1 MPSILFFFLWIFFRD
16 NTHRPPFLELPTA
29 LVFSGIDDL
38 YSSSYSENFLQ
49 LLSPYP
55 FQRKYCNNNIFLVYV
70 GINTSDHDNLFAQMA
85 NYFKE
90 ANHHIATLSSTN
102 CPNLKT
108 TIKVM
113 IEHFVGEKGEEEE
126 EIDVSL

>member
-1 MPSILFFFLWIFFRD
+1 MIFIPHLILKIFYNFFLHIPSKESIAIITF
-16 NTHRPPFLELPTA
+16 
-29 LVFSGIDDL
+29 
-38 YSSSYSENFLQ
+38 
-49 LLSPYP
+49 
-55 FQRKYCNNNIFLVYV
+55 FLVYV